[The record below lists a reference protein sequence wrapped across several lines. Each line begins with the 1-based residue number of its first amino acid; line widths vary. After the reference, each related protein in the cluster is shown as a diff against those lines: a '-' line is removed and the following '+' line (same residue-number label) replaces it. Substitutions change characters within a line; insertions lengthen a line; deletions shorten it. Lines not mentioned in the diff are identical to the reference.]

1 MINGLTQGLSK
12 AWTWLGIP
20 AIPEIPLLSLPRLAT
35 GGFTDGVSIAGEEG
49 TEAVISFDPAYRKR
63 NIETWEAAGKLLGV
77 VGTLD
82 VSESAAAATAASVEL
97 LAAENAKAE
106 SPQLAQA
113 GQLIDMDGFSL
124 GELTETTIIYYDFS
138 GFTWAPTVNGVKSEK
153 KEDVL
158 EALKENESEFFDWL
172 ENWIKTK
179 EVGRYDRVT
188 VY

>member
-1 MINGLTQGLSK
+1 M
-12 AWTWLGIP
+12 
-20 AIPEIPLLSLPRLAT
+20 
-35 GGFTDGVSIAGEEG
+35 
-49 TEAVISFDPAYRKR
+49 
-63 NIETWEAAGKLLGV
+63 

-82 VSESAAAATAASVEL
+82 VSESAQAATAASVEL

-113 GQLIDMDGFSL
+113 GQLIEMDGFSL

-138 GFTWAPTVNGVKSEK
+138 GFTWSPTVNGVKSEK

-172 ENWIKTK
+172 ENWIRTK